1 MYCQYNFSFFILILV
16 KLREAMVEYRRRTG
30 EKMTYE
36 ILAAKTG
43 LSKAT
48 LESLASRNSYNT
60 RLTTIEKIC
69 LALNCSPGDLL
80 FLVTGD
86 TVALNDNSDE
96 V

>member
-1 MYCQYNFSFFILILV
+1 MILV
-16 KLREAMVEYRRRTG
+16 KLREAMAEYRRKTG

-43 LSKAT
+43 LAKST

-60 RLTTIEKIC
+60 RLNTIEKIC

-80 FLVTGD
+80 FLTAED